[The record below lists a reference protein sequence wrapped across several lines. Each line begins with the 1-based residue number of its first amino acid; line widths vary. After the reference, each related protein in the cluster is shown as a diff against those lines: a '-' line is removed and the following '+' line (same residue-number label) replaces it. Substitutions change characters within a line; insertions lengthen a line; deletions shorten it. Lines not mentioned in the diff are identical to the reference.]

1 MTDWYILGCYI
12 KNAVDGKEMMHNA
25 REPDA
30 ELDEKKVN
38 NGPLS
43 PELIDIVR
51 RLTEKNPH
59 KRLGIKGTDE
69 VLNHPWFKGVDWGK
83 LERQEY
89 ELPDDV
95 PGNTVA
101 KMTEEFEGQQM
112 TQEEQRKI
120 YFKDWG
126 GSSKKKGTGGV
137 GEFFTHLTNWFFKPP
152 DKKGKKKGHEGEEEE
167 EEEE

>member
-1 MTDWYILGCYI
+1 MTDWYILGHYI
-12 KNAVDGKEMMHNA
+12 KSAINGRKMMDSS
-25 REPDA
+25 RETDV

-43 PELIDIVR
+43 EELIDIVK
-51 RLTEKNPH
+51 RLTMKNPH
-59 KRLGIKGTDE
+59 KRLGIKGTEE

-89 ELPDDV
+89 VLDDT
-95 PGNTVA
+95 PGNSVE
-101 KMTEEFEGQQM
+101 KMTKEFEGQAM

-120 YFKDWG
+120 YFKDWAG
-126 GSSKKKGTGGV
+126 KNKKGQNGV
-137 GEFFTHLTNWFFKPP
+137 GEFFTHVTNWFFKAP
-152 DKKGKKKGHEGEEEE
+152 DKKGKKKGHEEGEEEE